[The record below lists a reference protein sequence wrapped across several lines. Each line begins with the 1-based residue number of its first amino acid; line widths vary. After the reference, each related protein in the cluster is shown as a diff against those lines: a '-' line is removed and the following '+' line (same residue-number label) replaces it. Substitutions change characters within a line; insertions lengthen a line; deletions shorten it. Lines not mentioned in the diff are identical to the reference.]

1 MTLNGYRGSR
11 GNDKDVLKLE
21 KGDGVN
27 VLSVTEWYT
36 LKLLILCYVNLTS
49 IKKKILSVID
59 MGGNIQ
65 FPT

>member
-49 IKKKILSVID
+49 I
-59 MGGNIQ
+59 
-65 FPT
+65 

>member
-27 VLSVTEWYT
+27 VLSVTDLTY
-36 LKLLILCYVNLTS
+36 LCHSLNIVPG
-49 IKKKILSVID
+49 IPEQVEKKEQNESSDII
-59 MGGNIQ
+59 
-65 FPT
+65 